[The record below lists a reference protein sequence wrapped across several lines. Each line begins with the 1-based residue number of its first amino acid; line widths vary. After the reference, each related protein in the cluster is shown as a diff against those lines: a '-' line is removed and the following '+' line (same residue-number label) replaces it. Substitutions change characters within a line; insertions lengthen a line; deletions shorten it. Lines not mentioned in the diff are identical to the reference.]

1 MTGTK
6 VTGDVHCLGKV
17 EMRIACAVMGFF
29 FLKTCYLLEPKS
41 LLGGDWGRIFQEAN
55 SRNDKCGE

>member
-41 LLGGDWGRIFQEAN
+41 LLGGDWGRIFQ
-55 SRNDKCGE
+55 

>member
-17 EMRIACAVMGFF
+17 GIMIACAVMGFF
-29 FLKTCYLLEPKS
+29 KDMLFIRAQIS
-41 LLGGDWGRIFQEAN
+41 FGRGLG
-55 SRNDKCGE
+55 K